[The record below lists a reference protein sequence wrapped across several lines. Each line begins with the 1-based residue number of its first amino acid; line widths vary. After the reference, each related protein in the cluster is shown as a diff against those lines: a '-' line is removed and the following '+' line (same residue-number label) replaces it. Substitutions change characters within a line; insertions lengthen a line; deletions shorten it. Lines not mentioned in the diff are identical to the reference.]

1 MLISIF
7 ISIEAGM
14 VFVNEIKIEDI
25 ISIISLILVMIG
37 GVFGYYQ
44 WRKNILLRRAGYIN
58 ELTEKIR
65 TDKNI
70 KDVIYMFDY
79 DYKWYSEQ
87 FHGSGKLELKVDKT
101 LSYFSYICYL
111 KNQKIITEKEFNFF
125 KYEIERILMN
135 SQVKDYFYNLYH
147 FSNKNHAPITFLYL
161 FNYGEKT
168 GKFDEKF
175 YDKNS
180 YLDSSIYHRYINF

>member
-1 MLISIF
+1 MTF
-7 ISIEAGM
+7 I
-14 VFVNEIKIEDI
+14 NEIKISDI
-25 ISIISLILVMIG
+25 TSSISVILVMVG
-37 GVFGYYQ
+37 SVFGYYQ
-44 WRKNILLRRAGYIN
+44 WRKNVLLRRVGYIN
-58 ELTEKIR
+58 ELIEKIR
-65 TDKNI
+65 TDKYI

-79 DYKWYSEQ
+79 DDKWYSKQ

-111 KNQKIITEKEFNFF
+111 KDQKVISDKEFNFF
-125 KYEIERILMN
+125 KYEIDRILMN
-135 SQVKDYFYNLYH
+135 SQVQDYFYNLYH

-161 FNYGEKT
+161 FKYGEKT

-180 YLDSSIYHRYINF
+180 YLSYLKYHRYINF